1 MRLSF
6 LRCGGKFHVRGGRR
20 ELRALP
26 VGAHPATN
34 VDADA
39 ATVAGAVAR
48 TEPGADVAADARTDS
63 VADTA
68 ADPGADA
75 GAR

>member
-39 ATVAGAVAR
+39 ATVAV
-48 TEPGADVAADARTDS
+48 TEFCADAPAFPRPNKI
-63 VADTA
+63 A
-68 ADPGADA
+68 
-75 GAR
+75 